1 MGSKRNM
8 IRRKI
13 AHGAKQTAHE
23 LASCYGKIRH
33 NTYADAAKAN
43 QAKIGLVKPYK
54 CTHCP
59 YYHVGRRSSAKN
71 KK

>member
-13 AHGAKQTAHE
+13 AKGDKHSAHE

-33 NTYADAAKAN
+33 NTYADAIKAN

-54 CTHCP
+54 STHC
-59 YYHVGRRSSAKN
+59 KC
-71 KK
+71 